1 MESARTGR
9 ALLARR
15 WVLALV
21 VVCGQWWMP
30 GMACAQG
37 KHAMDAD
44 AAPSTEQLALG
55 QRLYREGI
63 RASGEPLTATG
74 AAQSRLSGKDAAC
87 ATCHRRSGFGSSEG
101 KFVIRPIIGPALLQ
115 EQTASLPTPRMRSRV
130 GVSPRPPYDEALLA
144 RAVRGGVDASGNP
157 LNVLMP
163 RYQLSDE
170 EMKAMSAYLFT
181 LSAKPSPGVDEQ
193 DINFAVVF
201 QPGVTPA
208 RRRAML
214 DIMQAFFRDKGANAR
229 SDEQRREAGNMRMA
243 RSYRKWVLHVW
254 DLQGPSAGWAAQL
267 EALYRAQPVF
277 ALIGGLG
284 SESWRPIHEFSER
297 LEIPTVFPQTELPQL
312 SGSNN
317 YTFYFSRGVV
327 LEAEVLA
334 KFLRDEGGTGK
345 TVQVYRREQAGAVAA
360 VAFRAAHSAGA
371 ALEDVVLDGPV
382 NEAFWRKVN
391 LAGPSSL
398 VLWLGAQDLAQAQVP
413 NGGAQPAIYLSS
425 ELLEGHAP
433 DGAARLGSDV
443 RLVSPSDL
451 PPRRE
456 ARLLRN
462 KLWLH
467 NKGISIRDETVQFNT
482 QFTMTVVSD
491 VVGHIMDSFSRDY
504 FVERIEHVVGQT
516 PLASTYQS
524 VSLGPGQRF
533 AAKGGSIVQL
543 LDGDKAGA
551 KAISGWIVP

>member
-1 MESARTGR
+1 
-9 ALLARR
+9 
-15 WVLALV
+15 
-21 VVCGQWWMP
+21 
-30 GMACAQG
+30 MACAQG
-37 KHAMDAD
+37 KLAMDAD

-63 RASGEPLTATG
+63 RASGEPLAATG

-144 RAVRGGVDASGNP
+144 RAVRGGMDASGKP
-157 LNVLMP
+157 LNALMP

-170 EMKAMSAYLFT
+170 EMKALSAYLFA

-193 DINFAVVF
+193 DIHFAVVF

-254 DLQGPSAGWAAQL
+254 DLQGPNVAWGAQL

-327 LEAEVLA
+327 LEAEVMA

-345 TVQVYRREQAGAVAA
+345 TVQVYRRDQAGSAA
-360 VAFRAAHSAGA
+360 AAAFRAAPSAGA
-371 ALEDVVLDGPV
+371 ALEDVVLDGPA
-382 NEAFWRKVN
+382 NEAFWRQVY

-398 VLWLGAQDLAQAQVP
+398 VLWLGAQDLAQAQAP
-413 NGGAQPAIYLSS
+413 TGGAQPAIYLSS
-425 ELLEGHAP
+425 ELLEGRAP
-433 DGAARLGSDV
+433 EGAAKLGTDV
-443 RLVSPSDL
+443 RLISPSDL

-482 QFTMTVVSD
+482 QFTMTVVND
-491 VVGHIMDSFSRDY
+491 VLGHIMDSFSRDY

-516 PLASTYQS
+516 PLASIHQS

-533 AAKGGSIVQL
+533 AAKGASIVQL
-543 LDGDKAGA
+543 LDGDRPGA

>member
-15 WVLALV
+15 WVLALA
-21 VVCGQWWMP
+21 VVCGQPWMP

-115 EQTASLPTPRMRSRV
+115 EQTAPLPTPRMKARV
-130 GVSPRPPYDEALLA
+130 GVSQRPPYDEALLA
-144 RAVRGGVDASGNP
+144 RAMRGGTDASGKP
-157 LNVLMP
+157 LNALMP

-170 EMKAMSAYLFT
+170 EMKALSAYLFA
-181 LSAKPSPGVDEQ
+181 LAAQPSPGVDEQ
-193 DINFAVVF
+193 DIHFAVVF

-229 SDEQRREAGNMRMA
+229 SDEQRRESGNMRMA

-254 DLQGPSAGWAAQL
+254 DLQGPNAAWGAQL

-284 SESWRPIHEFSER
+284 NESWRPIHEFSER

-413 NGGAQPAIYLSS
+413 TGGAQPAIYLSS

-433 DGAARLGSDV
+433 DGAARLGTDV